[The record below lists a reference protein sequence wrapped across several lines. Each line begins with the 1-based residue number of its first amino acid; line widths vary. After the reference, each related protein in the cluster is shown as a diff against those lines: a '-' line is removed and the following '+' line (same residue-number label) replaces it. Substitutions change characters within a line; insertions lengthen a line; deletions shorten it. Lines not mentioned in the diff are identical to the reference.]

1 MSASIKAA
9 RASVQGRS
17 SPGVPRGDPG
27 IFSGLL
33 SAFKGGFKGLAGGP
47 VGIAAGVVSGFKQ
60 GFGKAPVV
68 SGVTG
73 AAGLLPPLPAPISMA
88 TLQQV
93 PQVVVPKPGIR
104 GAIERFLPG
113 GETGLIVDPAL
124 TGGVGP
130 KGFHLNKSSYFLKD
144 GTFIAK
150 NSLWVKNRRRNPL
163 NPRALRNAIGRV
175 DAGKIWQG
183 KLNEITTAKFTSAGN
198 RKAC

>member
-9 RASVQGRS
+9 RASVEGRP

-27 IFSGLL
+27 FFSGLAG
-33 SAFKGGFKGLAGGP
+33 AFKGGFKGLTGGP
-47 VGIAAGVVSGFKQ
+47 AGVLTGAASGFKE

-68 SGVTG
+68 TRGIGTFPR
-73 AAGLLPPLPAPISMA
+73 LPDPIRMA
-88 TLQQV
+88 IQQV
-93 PQVVVPKPGIR
+93 PQTIEPAPGIR
-104 GAIERFLPG
+104 AALERALPFG
-113 GETGLIVDPAL
+113 KTGLQVA
-124 TGGVGP
+124 TNGVNGVGP

-144 GTFIAK
+144 GTFIDK
-150 NSLWVKNRRRNPL
+150 GTMFVKNRRRNPL